1 MLDFVWAVEL
11 HYFGLELLG
20 LWPKADKFARFW
32 SEIRVGIILT
42 LFIFVSDIPMICEII
57 QIWGDM
63 VLVINNLQ
71 ICLPYL
77 ILSVKYIIMRWKRTG
92 MFRIT

>member
-1 MLDFVWAVEL
+1 MEL
-11 HYFGLELLG
+11 HHFSLEIFG
-20 LWPKADKFARFW
+20 LWPKTDKFARLW

-42 LFIFVSDIPMICEII
+42 LLIFVCNIPMICKII

-71 ICLPYL
+71 ICLPY
-77 ILSVKYIIMRWKRTG
+77 IIASMKYIIIRRKRTG